1 MLLNQLELQKKGG
14 TSPVVDVLD
23 YTEQITIPGLNL
35 LCTPGNDVEST
46 TALAG
51 SGANIILFTT
61 GLGTP
66 TGNPA
71 VPVLKVSSNT
81 SLYNN
86 MADIID
92 FNTGTI
98 IEGISNI
105 KDCGEKLLNFVLEVA
120 SGRVKV
126 CARKLGQNDFIPWKR
141 ACHFKYS
148 RMNKK
153 FSLKNKTAV
162 ITGGGSGIGKSISF
176 TLASQDAFVHVL
188 DNQFESALETINDI
202 KKNNF
207 IGVAHQC
214 DVSNIQEVNQV
225 ILEIC
230 KTSNIDILI
239 NNAGIAHV
247 GNIENCQEEDL
258 DRLYNVN
265 IKGVYNCSKAVIP
278 FMKKNKNGLII
289 NLASIASSVGISDR
303 FAYSMTK
310 GAVLT
315 MTYSIAKDYV
325 KDNIRCNCISP
336 FEFILPL

>member
-1 MLLNQLELQKKGG
+1 M
-14 TSPVVDVLD
+14 
-23 YTEQITIPGLNL
+23 
-35 LCTPGNDVEST
+35 
-46 TALAG
+46 
-51 SGANIILFTT
+51 ILF
-61 GLGTP
+61 LGK
-66 TGNPA
+66 G
-71 VPVLKVSSNT
+71 
-81 SLYNN
+81 
-86 MADIID
+86 
-92 FNTGTI
+92 
-98 IEGISNI
+98 
-105 KDCGEKLLNFVLEVA
+105 
-120 SGRVKV
+120 
-126 CARKLGQNDFIPWKR
+126 
-141 ACHFKYS
+141 ACHFKYI

-162 ITGGGSGIGKSISF
+162 ITGGGSGIGKAISF

-188 DNQFESALETINDI
+188 DNQFESALETIDHI

-289 NLASIASSVGISDR
+289 NLASIASTVGISDR

-336 FEFILPL
+336 ARVHTPFVDGFIKKNYPNEEKKMFKNLSKTQPIGRMGTPQEIADLALYLCSEEAKFITGSNFAIDGGFVTLNSQ

>member
-1 MLLNQLELQKKGG
+1 M
-14 TSPVVDVLD
+14 
-23 YTEQITIPGLNL
+23 
-35 LCTPGNDVEST
+35 
-46 TALAG
+46 
-51 SGANIILFTT
+51 ILF
-61 GLGTP
+61 LGK
-66 TGNPA
+66 G
-71 VPVLKVSSNT
+71 
-81 SLYNN
+81 
-86 MADIID
+86 
-92 FNTGTI
+92 
-98 IEGISNI
+98 
-105 KDCGEKLLNFVLEVA
+105 
-120 SGRVKV
+120 
-126 CARKLGQNDFIPWKR
+126 
-141 ACHFKYS
+141 ACHFKYI

-153 FSLKNKTAV
+153 FSLNNKTAV
-162 ITGGGSGIGKSISF
+162 ITGGGSGIGKAISF

-188 DNQFESALETINDI
+188 DNQFESALETIDHI

-289 NLASIASSVGISDR
+289 NLASIASTVGISDR

-336 FEFILPL
+336 ARVHTPFVDGFIKKNYPNEEKKMFENLSKTQPIGRMGTPQEIADLALYLCSEEAKFITGSNFAIDGGFVTLNSQ